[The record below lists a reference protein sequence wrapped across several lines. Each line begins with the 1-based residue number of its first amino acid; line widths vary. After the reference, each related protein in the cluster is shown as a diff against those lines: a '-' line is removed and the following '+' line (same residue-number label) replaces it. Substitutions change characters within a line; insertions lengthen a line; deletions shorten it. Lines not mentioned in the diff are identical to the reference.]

1 MDVIG
6 RLLLA
11 ASLLVVGSVGPVLA
25 DDVRVDV
32 TARDG
37 QVRVH
42 VRAGAVF
49 DDGVERALRSGLPAR
64 VSLAVELWRDGR
76 LWDDFVLEHRIEQRV
91 LYDLLDERFDVI
103 DDRGEVLLRTTSTDT
118 VARWLQEIDGLPLCA
133 VDDLDGDRE
142 HYVAVSI
149 RLEPLTV
156 EEVRDLE
163 RWLSGNLRT
172 AGDDG
177 VLERVS
183 RQLFGVLKGSVGL
196 GDRDA
201 SGRSD
206 DFRPRDLDAP

>member
-1 MDVIG
+1 M
-6 RLLLA
+6 RSLLTLLL
-11 ASLLVVGSVGPVLA
+11 LLGGIAPARA

-37 QVRVH
+37 QLHVD
-42 VRAGAVF
+42 VRADEVF

-64 VSLAVELWRDGR
+64 VTLAVELWRDGT
-76 LWDDFVLEHRIEQRV
+76 LWDDFVLEHRSEQRV

-103 DDRGEVLLRTTSTDT
+103 DEFGDVLLRTASADT
-118 VARWLQEIDGLPLCA
+118 IARWLEEIDDLPLCSL
-133 VDDLDGDRE
+133 DDLDRDRS

-177 VLERVS
+177 MLERVS
-183 RQLFGVLKGSVGL
+183 RQLFGVLKGRVGL

-201 SGRSD
+201 EGRSD
-206 DFRPRDLDAP
+206 DFRPRDVSGP